1 MKTAIALF
9 LIPLPIKTSTPA
21 ANAPRDPVRW
31 AIVGGSA
38 PRVVAMGQTVQVI
51 LEADIAR
58 GWHIYSL
65 TQKPGGPVP
74 LRIQL
79 VGAAD
84 VGVRGAIQAPKPVR
98 KFDQNF
104 GIETELYRG
113 KTRFTLPLGVPAGTL
128 TGKREVQISARYQ
141 ACSETLCLPARTEKL
156 DLTLRI
162 GGAA

>member
-1 MKTAIALF
+1 MKTALALL
-9 LIPLPIKTSTPA
+9 LITLLAATSTPA
-21 ANAPRDPVRW
+21 ANAPKNPVRW
-31 AIVGGSA
+31 TIVGGSA
-38 PRVVAMGQTVQVI
+38 PRMVATGKTVNVI
-51 LEADIAR
+51 LEADIAK

-79 VGAAD
+79 IGAAD
-84 VGVRGAIQAPKPVR
+84 VGVRGAIQAPEAVR

-113 KTRFTLPLGVPAGTL
+113 KPRFTLLLGVPNGSPA
-128 TGKREVQISARYQ
+128 GKRDLQISARYQ

-162 GGAA
+162 EGAA

>member
-1 MKTAIALF
+1 MKTTLALF
-9 LIPLPIKTSTPA
+9 LIPLLIKTSTPA
-21 ANAPRDPVRW
+21 ANAPRNPVRW
-31 AIVGGSA
+31 TIVGGNA
-38 PRVVAMGQTVQVI
+38 PRVVAMGRTIHVI

-79 VGAAD
+79 GGAAD

-98 KFDQNF
+98 KFDQHF

-113 KTRFTLPLGVPAGTL
+113 KARFTIPLGVPGGSLA
-128 TGKREVQISARYQ
+128 GKRDLQVSARYQ

-156 DLTLRI
+156 ELTLRI
-162 GGAA
+162 EGAA

>member
-1 MKTAIALF
+1 MKRLLAL
-9 LIPLPIKTSTPA
+9 LAIPLLTASSAPIPA
-21 ANAPRDPVRW
+21 AKNPVRW
-31 AIVGGSA
+31 TIVGGNAARS
-38 PRVVAMGQTVQVI
+38 VATGQTIQVV

-79 VGAAD
+79 IGAAD
-84 VGVRGAIQAPKPVR
+84 LAVRGGIQGPRPET

-113 KTRFTLPLGVPAGTL
+113 KPRFTIPLVVPSASRK
-128 TGKREVQISARYQ
+128 GKRELQVAARYQ
-141 ACSETLCLPARTEKL
+141 ACSDNLCLPARTEKL
-156 DLTLRI
+156 ALTLRI
-162 GGAA
+162 KGAT